1 MNIAKNAFPAFTR
14 FILVSTLL
22 ILCSPWLLAQDATG
36 RIVGTVTDPT
46 GAVVPGVHVVVT
58 NASTHITRDKTT
70 DNIGYYQVL
79 SLPVGSYTVSVDHK
93 GFKAVATSA
102 NNLDINQSLRI
113 DVQLAVGSTNEVVT
127 VETTAST
134 VETIVPT
141 LAATVSNRT
150 VQDLP
155 LNVRN
160 SLVLA
165 FRLPDSTYSEH

>member
-1 MNIAKNAFPAFTR
+1 MRASDIVRLFARILLITA
-14 FILVSTLL
+14 LVSALSS
-22 ILCSPWLLAQDATG
+22 ILPAQEATG
-36 RIVGTVTDPT
+36 RIFGVVYDPS

-58 NASTHITRDKTT
+58 NAATHITRDTTT

-155 LNVRN
+155 LNGRN
-160 SLVLA
+160 SLDLA
-165 FRLPDSTYSEH
+165 LLQRTAALALR